1 MNLPDRSKWP
11 EGATHWSPADA
22 VMRLEAYWRPNGYG
36 AFDCWALTS
45 EPRFWQKNY
54 ATLPD
59 CAVELPADWNGKG
72 LPPAGAVC
80 EIREKSCQ
88 YFSPAAIKFASRN
101 VVVWD
106 WQAEP
111 ALNGLCT
118 AYSHNIEIRPIRT
131 AEQIA
136 AEKLEVD
143 AADLAEVMTGHRDRS
158 GDCYLTL
165 AKVILEAG
173 YRKQVAP

>member
-22 VMRLEAYWRPNGYG
+22 AMRLEAYWRPNGYG

-59 CAVELPADWNGKG
+59 YAVELLADWNGEG
-72 LPPAGAVC
+72 LPPAGTACEYKRPHGWRKVKVFAVKPNYNDSDSALFTFEDGMWGAC
-80 EIREKSCQ
+80 DQPSMFR
-88 YFSPAAIKFASRN
+88 PA
-101 VVVWD
+101 
-106 WQAEP
+106 
-111 ALNGLCT
+111 
-118 AYSHNIEIRPIRT
+118 RT
-131 AEQIA
+131 AEQVANEELAYLIA
-136 AEKLEVD
+136 GYYGFDDPRVADTKL
-143 AADLAEVMTGHRDRS
+143 AA
-158 GDCYLTL
+158 YL
-165 AKVILEAG
+165 IDHD